1 MKVRLKNQNGLVKET
16 KAGFSWTTLFFGFF
30 VPLLRGDLKWAVIML
45 IVNLV
50 VVAVLGPVAPILWI
64 IWAFAYN
71 KIYIKDLYEK
81 GYKGLTPEDEA
92 IVGSY
97 MG

>member
-1 MKVRLKNQNGLVKET
+1 
-16 KAGFSWTTLFFGFF
+16 
-30 VPLLRGDLKWAVIML
+30 ML

-92 IVGSY
+92 IVVSY

>member
-16 KAGFSWTTLFFGFF
+16 KAGFSWTTLIFGFF
-30 VPLLRGDLKWAVIML
+30 VPLLRGDLKWAIIML

-64 IWAFAYN
+64 IWAFTYN

-92 IVGSY
+92 IVVSY